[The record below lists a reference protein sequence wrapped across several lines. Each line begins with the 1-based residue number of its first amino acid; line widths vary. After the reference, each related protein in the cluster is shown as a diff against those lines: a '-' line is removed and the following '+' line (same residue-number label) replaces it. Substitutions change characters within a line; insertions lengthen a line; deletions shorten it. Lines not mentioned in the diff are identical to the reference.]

1 LHEINRR
8 LQGAHEV
15 SGNTPNVARAQA
27 RYQRVAPELRLT
39 VLIGET
45 YVTVPEL
52 AELECGD
59 VMVVEKPSVR
69 WREQRV
75 VGSLLLR
82 LGDSDATLITGEL
95 SDLGNQKQPAD
106 LLAEAGQNEPAPTR
120 SLTIKVGEIVI
131 APLPRF
137 PERLKMEEEDVETP
151 AEGANLIEAVMLT
164 VRVELAARRLRLDE
178 LSRLRAN
185 QILDLQCL
193 ATDPVDLVVDGRKIA
208 SGELVD
214 IEGRLGVQITQ
225 VLV

>member
-1 LHEINRR
+1 M
-8 LQGAHEV
+8 
-15 SGNTPNVARAQA
+15 
-27 RYQRVAPELRLT
+27 T

-52 AELECGD
+52 ADLESGD
-59 VMVVEKPSVR
+59 VMVVEKPTVR

-82 LGDSDATLITGEL
+82 VGDADATLITGEV
-95 SDLGNQKQPAD
+95 SEIDGANQPEASFAD
-106 LLAEAGQNEPAPTR
+106 EGRNEAPPTR
-120 SLTIKVGEIVI
+120 SLKVKIGETVI

-137 PERLKMEEEDVETP
+137 PERLKMEEELEDAEAT
-151 AEGANLIEAVMLT
+151 AEGASLIEAVMLT

-178 LSRLRAN
+178 LSRLRRS
-185 QILDLQCL
+185 QILDLQCK
-193 ATDPVDLVVDGRKIA
+193 ATDPVDLIVDGRKIA

-214 IEGRLGVQITQ
+214 IDGRLGVQITQ